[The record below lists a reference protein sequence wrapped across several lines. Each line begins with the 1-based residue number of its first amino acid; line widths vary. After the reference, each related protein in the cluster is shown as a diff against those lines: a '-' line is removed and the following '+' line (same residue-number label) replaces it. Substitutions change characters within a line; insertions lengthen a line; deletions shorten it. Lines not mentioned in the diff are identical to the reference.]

1 MRSRTSVPPRG
12 PLDHPPDLEGCGSA
26 AGPAAANVVATFLE
40 AHWGAIAGADFF
52 TTDVWTC
59 RGLVTYYTVFVI
71 DLASRRVQVLGSTPV
86 VSGNSIHLAPLRR
99 AVIEVEKPA
108 QPLRAAHGAGGS
120 RWGNANDQFVLKSL
134 MVPFVMVVRDILTDR
149 TSQMALA
156 QRD

>member
-1 MRSRTSVPPRG
+1 MLRAGISRHPPQITTSPLRTARPRLAQGSDSHRSRVR
-12 PLDHPPDLEGCGSA
+12 
-26 AGPAAANVVATFLE
+26 
-40 AHWGAIAGADFF
+40 
-52 TTDVWTC
+52 
-59 RGLVTYYTVFVI
+59 
-71 DLASRRVQVLGSTPV
+71 SRSESRPSIISERV

-108 QPLRAAHGAGGS
+108 QPLRAAHGADGL

-149 TSQMALA
+149 TPQMALA